1 VYAETLREKD
11 TAMLTVEEAR
21 ARILAAI
28 APRAPLPAETI
39 PLTSALDRIL
49 AEDAIAHDETPP
61 FINSA
66 MDGYAMRAE
75 DTRHATT
82 EAPVSLRL
90 AGEVPAGRVYAGVV
104 APGEAVRILT
114 GAPVPDGA
122 DAVLQ
127 QELTEVAD
135 GIVTVRQAVAIGN
148 NMRPAGGDIRP
159 GMRLIAA
166 GTQLGPAEIAL
177 LAAAGIHPARVTR
190 RPRVAILATGDE
202 LAPLGETPQPGQI
215 RETNSPYLIAAVLRA
230 GGEPIPLGIAR
241 DRADEIRA
249 KLDQARTA
257 DLILTSG
264 GVSVGD
270 YDLVKQI
277 LAEQGNIDFWR
288 VRMKPGK
295 PLAFG
300 LLGETPLLG
309 LPGNPASAA
318 VTFEL
323 FGRPTIRRMLG
334 CAQVERPVAQA
345 RLIGSAIER
354 GDRRHFVRV
363 RLSSHEGILEA
374 RQTGRQDS
382 HLISS
387 LQGASAYLVIA
398 EGEGKVD
405 EGEMVP
411 ALLLNDALPWG

>member
-1 VYAETLREKD
+1 
-11 TAMLTVEEAR
+11 MLTVEEAR

-28 APRAPLPAETI
+28 TPRAPLPAEAV
-39 PLTSALDRIL
+39 PLTAALDRIL

-66 MDGYAMRAE
+66 MDGYALRAE
-75 DTRHATT
+75 DTHNAAH
-82 EAPVSLRL
+82 ESPVSLRL
-90 AGEVPAGRVYAGVV
+90 AGEVPAGRVYAGIV

-114 GAPVPDGA
+114 GAPLPAGA

-127 QELTEVAD
+127 QELTEVTSD
-135 GIVTVRQAVAIGN
+135 TVTVRVAVVSGTN
-148 NMRPAGGDIRP
+148 TRPAGGDIRP
-159 GMRLIAA
+159 GMRLITA

-177 LAAAGIHPARVTR
+177 LAAAGIHPVQVTR
-190 RPRVAILATGDE
+190 RPRVAIVATGDE
-202 LAPLGETPQPGQI
+202 LAPLGETPHPGQI

-230 GGEPIPLGIAR
+230 GAEPVPLGIAR

-249 KLDQARTA
+249 KLNQARTA
-257 DLILTSG
+257 DFILTSG

-277 LAEQGNIDFWR
+277 LAEQGSVDFWR
-288 VRMKPGK
+288 VQMKPGK

-323 FGRPTIRRMLG
+323 FGRPAIRSLLG
-334 CAQVERPVAQA
+334 CTQIERPLVQA
-345 RLIGSAIER
+345 RLVGSAIER

-363 RLSSHEGILEA
+363 RLASHAGVLEA
-374 RQTGRQDS
+374 RQTGPQDS
-382 HLISS
+382 HLITS
-387 LQGASAYLVIA
+387 LQGASAYVVIDEGTGFVN
-398 EGEGKVD
+398 EGELL
-405 EGEMVP
+405 P
-411 ALLLNDALPWG
+411 ALLLNDALPWETEM

>member
-1 VYAETLREKD
+1 
-11 TAMLTVEEAR
+11 MLTVEEAR
-21 ARILAAI
+21 ARILAHI
-28 APRAPLPAETI
+28 GPLDAEEI
-39 PLTSALDRIL
+39 PLTAALDRIL
-49 AEDAIAHDETPP
+49 AEDAVAHDETPP
-61 FINSA
+61 FVNSA
-66 MDGYAMRAE
+66 MDGYALRTE
-75 DTRHATT
+75 DTRSATA
-82 EAPVSLRL
+82 EAPVALRL
-90 AGEVPAGRVYAGVV
+90 AGEVPAGSVYQGAV
-104 APGEAVRILT
+104 AAGEAVRILT

-135 GIVTVRQAVAIGN
+135 GRVSLRQPVEIGAN
-148 NMRPAGGDIRP
+148 IRPAGGDIRP
-159 GMRLIAA
+159 GMRLVPA
-166 GTQLGPAEIAL
+166 GAQLGPAEIAL
-177 LAAAGIHPARVTR
+177 LAAAAIHPVRVTR

-202 LAPLGETPQPGQI
+202 LAPLGEGLRPGQI

-230 GGEPIPLGIAR
+230 GAVPVPLGIAR
-241 DRADEIRA
+241 DNADEIRA
-249 KLDQARTA
+249 KLESAHNA

-288 VRMKPGK
+288 VRMRPGK

-323 FGRPTIRRMLG
+323 FGRPAIRRMLG
-334 CAQVERPVAQA
+334 CARIERPLVRA
-345 RLIGSAIER
+345 RLVGDTLTRS
-354 GDRRHFVRV
+354 DRRHFVRV
-363 RLSSHEGILEA
+363 RLSARDGVLEA
-374 RQTGRQDS
+374 RQTGAQDS

-387 LQGASAYLVIA
+387 LQGASAYLVIE
-398 EGEGKVD
+398 EGTGAVTA
-405 EGEMVP
+405 GELVP
-411 ALLLNDALPWG
+411 ALLLSDALPWNEDEAQA

>member
-1 VYAETLREKD
+1 
-11 TAMLTVEEAR
+11 MLTVEEAR
-21 ARILAAI
+21 ERILAHF
-28 APRAPLPAETI
+28 APLAAEAI
-39 PLTSALDRIL
+39 PLTTALDRVL
-49 AEDAIAHDETPP
+49 AEDAVARDETPP
-61 FINSA
+61 FVNSA
-66 MDGYAMRAE
+66 MDGYALRAE
-75 DTRHATT
+75 DTVTATT
-82 EAPVSLRL
+82 DTPVSLRM
-90 AGEVPAGRVYAGVV
+90 AGEVPAGSVYAGVV
-104 APGEAVRILT
+104 ASGETVRILT

-135 GIVTVRQAVAIGN
+135 GVVILRQKVDIGAN
-148 NMRPAGGDIRP
+148 IRPAGGDIRP
-159 GMRLIAA
+159 GMRLLAA
-166 GTQLGPAEIAL
+166 GAQLGPAEIAL
-177 LAAAGIHPARVTR
+177 LAAAGIHPVRVAR

-202 LAPLGETPQPGQI
+202 LAPLGEALRPGQI

-230 GGEPIPLGIAR
+230 GAEPVPLGIAR
-241 DRADEIRA
+241 DRAEDIRA
-249 KLDQARTA
+249 KLAQARDA

-288 VRMKPGK
+288 VRMRPGK

-300 LLGETPLLG
+300 LLGTTPLLG

-323 FGRPTIRRMLG
+323 FGRPAIRRMLG
-334 CAQVERPVAQA
+334 SAEIERPLVQA
-345 RLIGSAIER
+345 RLMGDSIER
-354 GDRRHFVRV
+354 SDRRHFVRV
-363 RLSSHEGILEA
+363 RLSAAEGVLEA

-387 LQGASAYLVIA
+387 LRGATAYLVIA
-398 EGEGKVD
+398 EGAGTVRA
-405 EGEMVP
+405 GEMVP
-411 ALLLNDALPWG
+411 ALLLNDALPWGDGSASDQA

>member
-1 VYAETLREKD
+1 
-11 TAMLTVEEAR
+11 MLTVEEAR
-21 ARILAAI
+21 ERILAHI
-28 APRAPLPAETI
+28 APLDAEEI
-39 PLTSALDRIL
+39 PLTTALDRVL
-49 AEDAIAHDETPP
+49 AADAIAHDETPP

-66 MDGYAMRAE
+66 MDGYALRTE
-75 DTRHATT
+75 DTEIATNG
-82 EAPVSLRL
+82 APVALRL
-90 AGEVPAGRVYAGVV
+90 VGEVPAGSVYPDTVKS
-104 APGEAVRILT
+104 GEAVRILT

-135 GIVTVRQAVAIGN
+135 GQVRLRQPVGVGANI
-148 NMRPAGGDIRP
+148 RPAGGDIRP
-159 GMRLIAA
+159 GMRLVAA

-177 LAAAGIHPARVTR
+177 LAAAGVHPVRVTR

-202 LAPLGETPQPGQI
+202 LAPLGETPRPGQI
-215 RETNSPYLIAAVLRA
+215 RETNSPYLIAAVQRA
-230 GGEPIPLGIAR
+230 GAEPLPLGIAR
-241 DRADEIRA
+241 DRAEDIRA
-249 KLDQARTA
+249 KLAQAKTA

-277 LAEQGNIDFWR
+277 LAEQGDIAFWR

-300 LLGETPLLG
+300 MLGETPLLG

-323 FGRPTIRRMLG
+323 FGRLAIRRMLG
-334 CAQVERPVAQA
+334 CAQIERPLVQA
-345 RLIGSAIER
+345 RLVGEDIRR
-354 GDRRHFVRV
+354 GDRRQYVRV
-363 RLSSHEGILEA
+363 RLAAPEGVLEA

-387 LQGASAYLVIA
+387 LQGASAYLVIM
-398 EGEGKVD
+398 EGEGAVKA
-405 EGEMVP
+405 GEMVP
-411 ALLLNDALPWG
+411 ALLLNDALPWGEAE

>member
-1 VYAETLREKD
+1 MLKTLREKD

-28 APRAPLPAETI
+28 APHAPLPAEAI
-39 PLTSALDRIL
+39 PLTTALDRIL

-66 MDGYAMRAE
+66 MDGYALRAE
-75 DTRHATT
+75 DTQSASPET
-82 EAPVSLRL
+82 PVSLRL

-135 GIVTVRQAVAIGN
+135 GMVTVRQVVSTGN
-148 NMRPAGGDIRP
+148 NTRPAGGDIRP

-166 GTQLGPAEIAL
+166 GMQLGPAEIAL
-177 LAAAGIHPARVTR
+177 LAAAGVHPVRVTR

-241 DRADEIRA
+241 DRTDEIRA

-323 FGRPTIRRMLG
+323 FGRPAIRRMLG
-334 CAQVERPVAQA
+334 CTQVERPVVQA
-345 RLIGSAIER
+345 RLIGSSIER

-363 RLSSHEGILEA
+363 RLSSHGGILEA

-398 EGEGKVD
+398 EGEGKVA